1 MARGMRRG
9 RGHEKEVVLTWTVEE
24 MMECT
29 QTFTRK
35 RTEQGIQKG
44 LRKEI
49 LKAPPLQQPTQ
60 RDSII
65 AFDTESDQEVV
76 LLGKPFLSA
85 PEHAHAFARSKA
97 RGGRA
102 DQYARTRT
110 HTHLK
115 HQDSRLRRASQ
126 GTRTRRGRDS
136 PSLPLDYFSF
146 YFLIYVYGAWL
157 GGSGATGAGQGGLES
172 GAVAEA
178 GGVGVGMS
186 CPVIV
191 YPADGSVLG
200 EEDSLHVTLSAL
212 ACPKAAGV
220 LPLLQLLML
229 LRYCFFCCFSCCL
242 TPSCR
247 VCSGRYCDGV
257 SQLGGAW

>member
-1 MARGMRRG
+1 
-9 RGHEKEVVLTWTVEE
+9 
-24 MMECT
+24 
-29 QTFTRK
+29 
-35 RTEQGIQKG
+35 
-44 LRKEI
+44 
-49 LKAPPLQQPTQ
+49 LKAPPLHQPTH

-65 AFDTESDQEVV
+65 AFDTESD

-85 PEHAHAFARSKA
+85 REHAHAFARSNA

-102 DQYARTRT
+102 DQCVYACTRM
-110 HTHLK
+110 HTHLQ
-115 HQDSRLRRASQ
+115 HRDSRLRRASQ

-146 YFLIYVYGAWL
+146 YFLLYVYGAWL

-212 ACPKAAGV
+212 ACPEAAGV
-220 LPLLQLLML
+220 LLLILLLLL
-229 LRYCFFCCFSCCL
+229 LRYCFFTCFSCCL
-242 TPSCR
+242 TLSCR

>member
-1 MARGMRRG
+1 M
-9 RGHEKEVVLTWTVEE
+9 L
-24 MMECT
+24 CT

-35 RTEQGIQKG
+35 RTEQEIPKG
-44 LRKEI
+44 KRKKI
-49 LKAPPLQQPTQ
+49 LKATPLHQPTQ

-65 AFDTESDQEVV
+65 AFDTESDPVV
-76 LLGKPFLSA
+76 FLGKPFLSA
-85 PEHAHAFARSKA
+85 REHAHAFARSKA

-102 DQYARTRT
+102 DECVCARTRT

-126 GTRTRRGRDS
+126 GTRTRRWRDS

-146 YFLIYVYGAWL
+146 YFLLYVYGAWL

-212 ACPKAAGV
+212 ACPEAAGV
-220 LPLLQLLML
+220 LLLLLLLFL
-229 LRYCFFCCFSCCL
+229 LRYCFFCCFFL
-242 TPSCR
+242 VPYTELQ
-247 VCSGRYCDGV
+247 GL
-257 SQLGGAW
+257 QWALL